1 MSEHEHNFNKFLSLE
16 KEKQERIIN
25 AAMKEFL
32 VGYKK
37 ASTDNMVREA
47 GISKGLLF
55 HYFGT
60 KERLYDFLIDYAI
73 DTLQREYLDLINLFQ
88 KDILDSIWQLS
99 LLKQDLSMR
108 LPSVFD
114 FMTSVYANL
123 SAESKPANE
132 KLIRFKQIQTTTMA
146 DVYAHAD
153 LSLFREDIDAK
164 AAMEIIGWA
173 LTGFAESKITGIPL
187 EQIGKISRENYD
199 LYVEELKKILGIF
212 RLCFYKN

>member
-1 MSEHEHNFNKFLSLE
+1 MSDHNQFEKFLSLE

-37 ASTDNMVREA
+37 ASTDNIVREA

-73 DTLQREYLDLINLFQ
+73 DTIQREYLDLINLFQ
-88 KDILDSIWQLS
+88 TDILDSIWQLS

-108 LPSVFD
+108 LPSAFD
-114 FMTSVYANL
+114 FITGVYVNL
-123 SAESKPANE
+123 STENKPTNG
-132 KLIRFKQIQTTTMA
+132 KLIRFKEIQATTMA
-146 DVYAHAD
+146 EIYSHAD
-153 LSLFREDIDAK
+153 LSLFRDDIDPKTAL
-164 AAMEIIGWA
+164 EIIGWA

-187 EQIGKISRENYD
+187 EQIGKNSRENYD

-212 RLCFYKN
+212 RLCFYKK

>member
-1 MSEHEHNFNKFLSLE
+1 MSEHDQYEKFLSLD

-37 ASTDNMVREA
+37 ASTDNIVREA

-73 DTLQREYLDLINLFQ
+73 DSIQKEYLDLINLFQ
-88 KDILDSIWQLS
+88 TDILDSIWQLS

-114 FMTSVYANL
+114 FLTGVYAKVSN
-123 SAESKPANE
+123 ENKPTNE
-132 KLIRFKQIQTTTMA
+132 KLIRFKQIQATTMA
-146 DVYAHAD
+146 EIYAYAD
-153 LSLFREDIDAK
+153 LSLFRDDIDPKTAL
-164 AAMEIIGWA
+164 EIIGWA
-173 LTGFAESKITGIPL
+173 LTGFAESKITGIPF
-187 EQIGKISRENYD
+187 EQIGKVSRDNYD